1 MSKGGTGKT
10 DKKKAQIFGTPE
22 IPGQVFFPS
31 ETGVRIMKMTVPLQ
45 AGLMSSYK

>member
-22 IPGQVFFPS
+22 IPGQVFTS